1 MQQVCDLSAE
11 GDHQSSKTCVAYHRA
26 LSCYLVFPERV
37 QRFATGATIGGRDKR
52 SSTLAPYRFVVVM
65 FLECR
70 AKCCSVMHLCKPLV
84 LNGFHRAAYFPPVSL
99 RGLIGHAARSGLTK
113 GMAWRGRDEEE
124 ELRSR
129 IVGPSFWQAPIRT
142 PPVFA
147 AAGTPHGKRTF
158 QSGNH
163 VAKML
168 TCPVTIV
175 THFPLTARPGSIS
188 TTTANCPNQS
198 HGAVLLRTICR

>member
-113 GMAWRGRDEEE
+113 GMRATPSPPPPLARVRARRATAAPRGWLGEAGMRKKNC
-124 ELRSR
+124 
-129 IVGPSFWQAPIRT
+129 
-142 PPVFA
+142 
-147 AAGTPHGKRTF
+147 AAG
-158 QSGNH
+158 
-163 VAKML
+163 
-168 TCPVTIV
+168 
-175 THFPLTARPGSIS
+175 
-188 TTTANCPNQS
+188 
-198 HGAVLLRTICR
+198 